1 MGAGLPA
8 IAADQKPYSYLV
20 HRHRGQAR
28 PPQGTRRVE
37 DFAQNI
43 DLERYSHQPDRLKD
57 PRQQLSRNQAS
68 NDNFPRHT
76 PQNSQ
81 IDYRLS
87 AGKVL
92 EN

>member
-1 MGAGLPA
+1 MANSSSTWPLTKHTFGGNTQGANDEFAVNMRLGGANNRSDPT
-8 IAADQKPYSYLV
+8 
-20 HRHRGQAR
+20 
-28 PPQGTRRVE
+28 GTQVLTRMIF
-37 DFAQNI
+37 D
-43 DLERYSHQPDRLKD
+43 S
-57 PRQQLSRNQAS
+57 
-68 NDNFPRHT
+68 RHT